1 MKKGTGRGKGRESLG
16 RGCSAHRAHTTLG
29 ESLWAGWD
37 AHWCGD
43 HHSSAPMG
51 TLALIHFH

>member
-37 AHWCGD
+37 GGLLIGV
-43 HHSSAPMG
+43 G
-51 TLALIHFH
+51 TTTAVPSWGP